1 MSVKLGAYEI
11 VVSKLDIRQFKDI
24 DVSNEIRLKILES
37 ARQVGTGLNS
47 QHLRFILI
55 DSKDMLQLLAEDST
69 SGGWVS
75 GANFA
80 IVILTNSDYGFK
92 MLDAGRAVQNMQLV
106 AWSEGVGSG
115 LFTGI
120 RDEKM
125 RTDFNIPEDLDIAV
139 IVGFGY
145 PSRKLTGM
153 KKNRMSMNN
162 ILFHQRYGNP

>member
-1 MSVKLGAYEI
+1 MYLRL
-11 VVSKLDIRQFKDI
+11 LDIRQFKDI

-92 MLDAGRAVQNMQLV
+92 MLDAGRALQNMQLV

-125 RTDFNIPEDLDIAV
+125 RTDFNIPEDLNIAV

-162 ILFHQRYGNP
+162 ILYHQRYGNP

>member
-55 DSKDMLQLLAEDST
+55 DCKDMLQLLAEDST

-80 IVILTNSDYGFK
+80 IVILTNSDYG
-92 MLDAGRAVQNMQLV
+92 L
-106 AWSEGVGSG
+106 
-115 LFTGI
+115 
-120 RDEKM
+120 
-125 RTDFNIPEDLDIAV
+125 IPAISHHKSCP
-139 IVGFGY
+139 G
-145 PSRKLTGM
+145 
-153 KKNRMSMNN
+153 
-162 ILFHQRYGNP
+162 

>member
-1 MSVKLGAYEI
+1 VKLGTYEI

-92 MLDAGRAVQNMQLV
+92 MLDAGRALQNMQLV

-162 ILFHQRYGNP
+162 ILYHQRYGNP

>member
-80 IVILTNSDYGFK
+80 IMILTNSDYGFK

>member
-92 MLDAGRAVQNMQLV
+92 MLDAGRALQNMQLV

-162 ILFHQRYGNP
+162 ILYHQRYGNP

>member
-1 MSVKLGAYEI
+1 MSVKLGTYEI

-92 MLDAGRAVQNMQLV
+92 MLDAGRALQNMQLV

-120 RDEKM
+120 RDNKM

-153 KKNRMSMNN
+153 RKNRVSMNN
-162 ILFHQRYGNP
+162 IVYHQRYGNP

>member
-1 MSVKLGAYEI
+1 MSVKLGTYEI

-24 DVSNEIRLKILES
+24 DISNEIRLKILES

-80 IVILTNSDYGFK
+80 IMILTNSDYGFK

-162 ILFHQRYGNP
+162 ILYHQRYGNP

>member
-1 MSVKLGAYEI
+1 MIVKLGAYEI

-37 ARQVGTGLNS
+37 ARQVGTCLNS

-80 IVILTNSDYGFK
+80 IMILTNSDYGFK

>member
-1 MSVKLGAYEI
+1 MSVKLGTYEI

-92 MLDAGRAVQNMQLV
+92 MLDAGRALQNMQLV

-120 RDEKM
+120 RDNKM

-162 ILFHQRYGNP
+162 ILYHQRYGNP

>member
-1 MSVKLGAYEI
+1 MSVKLGTYEI

-92 MLDAGRAVQNMQLV
+92 MLDAGRALQNMQLV

-162 ILFHQRYGNP
+162 ILYHQRYGNP

>member
-1 MSVKLGAYEI
+1 MSVKLGTYET
-11 VVSKLDIRQFKDI
+11 VVSKLDIRQFADL
-24 DVSNEIRLKILES
+24 DVSNEIRLKILE
-37 ARQVGTGLNS
+37 
-47 QHLRFILI
+47 

-80 IVILTNSDYGFK
+80 IMVLTNSDYGFK
-92 MLDAGRAVQNMQLV
+92 MLDAGRALQNMQLV

-120 RDEKM
+120 REKKI

-139 IVGFGY
+139 IIGFGY

-153 KKNRMSMNN
+153 RKNRISMNN
-162 ILFHQRYGNP
+162 ILYHQRYGNP

>member
-1 MSVKLGAYEI
+1 MSVKLGTYEI

-92 MLDAGRAVQNMQLV
+92 MLDAGRALQNMQLV

-120 RDEKM
+120 RDAKM

-162 ILFHQRYGNP
+162 ILYHQRYGNP

>member
-1 MSVKLGAYEI
+1 MSVKLGTYEI

-139 IVGFGY
+139 IIGFGY

-162 ILFHQRYGNP
+162 ILYHQRYGNP

>member
-145 PSRKLTGM
+145 PSRKLIGM

>member
-80 IVILTNSDYGFK
+80 IMILTNSDYGFK

-125 RTDFNIPEDLDIAV
+125 RTDFNIPEDLNIAV

>member
-80 IVILTNSDYGFK
+80 IMILTNSDYGFK

-162 ILFHQRYGNP
+162 ILYHQRYGNP

>member
-92 MLDAGRAVQNMQLV
+92 MLDAGRALQNMQLV